1 MSREKDKSIKE
12 LFNTYESTSLAD
24 IPAET
29 AMMQMALLTILEE
42 DEIIADWRLI
52 TSDVSDPIK
61 DDELVTLVV
70 FGWGEPVEIDE

>member
-29 AMMQMALLTILEE
+29 AIMQMALLTILEE